1 MQNRPKHRT
10 FLASLALFLV
20 AWALVPGARATSAA
34 ADAATTAAQEKKEQT
49 PEKDAAGK
57 AKGQKSAAAKDAEGP
72 WRGEPY
78 TLETCAASGRPID
91 VKGTPQTQWMHGRE
105 LKFCCKGCAAAV
117 EKDPARWLAKVDKAL
132 TAQQAPIYPT
142 DECVIAGTP
151 LYDDAGKFTGKELIV
166 GNRLFRVCCDKCA
179 ARVKKDPA
187 KYAGKLNELVVAA
200 AAVEGAYPLDVCPVS
215 DDAPIDDTS
224 KTTVVAGRA
233 IKTCCKACAKEVM
246 RNPLPYIAAVD
257 AAAAKK
263 RGEAAEPKKGSA
275 PAAGSKGDSEK
286 AKGDQKK
293 GETSSKG

>member
-10 FLASLALFLV
+10 VLACFALVLA
-20 AWALVPGARATSAA
+20 AWALIPGARATSSVEGV
-34 ADAATTAAQEKKEQT
+34 TNAAQEEKKQE
-49 PEKDAAGK
+49 PKKDAAGK
-57 AKGQKSAAAKDAEGP
+57 AKGKKNTAAKDANGP
-72 WRGEPY
+72 WPGEPY

-142 DECVIAGTP
+142 AECVIAGTP
-151 LYDDAGKFTGKELIV
+151 LYDEAGKFTGKELMV

-187 KYAGKLNELVVAA
+187 KYAGKLNELVALA
-200 AAVEGAYPLDVCPVS
+200 AAVDGAYPLDVCPVS
-215 DDAPIDDTS
+215 DDAPIDETS

-233 IKTCCKACAKEVM
+233 IKTCCKACAKEVK

-263 RGEAAEPKKGSA
+263 RGEAAASKKGGA
-275 PAAGSKGDSEK
+275 PAAGSKGDAEK
-286 AKGDQKK
+286 AKGDKK
-293 GETSSKG
+293 TGESSSKG